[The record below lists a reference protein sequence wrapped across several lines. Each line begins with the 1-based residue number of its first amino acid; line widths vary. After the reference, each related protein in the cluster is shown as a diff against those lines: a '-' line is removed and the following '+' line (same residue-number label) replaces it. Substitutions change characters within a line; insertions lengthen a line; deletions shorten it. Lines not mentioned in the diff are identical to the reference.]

1 MALENSLYLGLEVRY
16 KPYHFN
22 SSNLEMLDRENQIN
36 QIIIELIDLVK
47 THKSI
52 FKDSSE
58 DNAY

>member
-1 MALENSLYLGLEVRY
+1 
-16 KPYHFN
+16 
-22 SSNLEMLDRENQIN
+22 MLDRENQIN